1 VCVCVCVCVSAAHEP
16 PMPLADA
23 EFIPYASE
31 RSDGTD
37 DSGKFQYLVEILAV
51 IDYRIF
57 RRSVWLTY

>member
-1 VCVCVCVCVSAAHEP
+1 
-16 PMPLADA
+16 MPLADA
-23 EFIPYASE
+23 EFIPYTSE